1 MAVKYRIRELD
12 VYVWS
17 ERYANAIYPPSS
29 RIEIEIWCT
38 ADGDVVKVDAK
49 VKDEKKNVF
58 DIRCR
63 LAIIRAIALFTL
75 YCTITTNKA
84 KVEMVVNKS
93 LISRTQMFLLS

>member
-29 RIEIEIWCT
+29 RIEIEIWST

-49 VKDEKKNVF
+49 SKDEKKNVF
-58 DIRCR
+58 DIREQLLKER
-63 LAIIRAIALFTL
+63 YMNLIVYKYF
-75 YCTITTNKA
+75 
-84 KVEMVVNKS
+84 MS
-93 LISRTQMFLLS
+93 LNL